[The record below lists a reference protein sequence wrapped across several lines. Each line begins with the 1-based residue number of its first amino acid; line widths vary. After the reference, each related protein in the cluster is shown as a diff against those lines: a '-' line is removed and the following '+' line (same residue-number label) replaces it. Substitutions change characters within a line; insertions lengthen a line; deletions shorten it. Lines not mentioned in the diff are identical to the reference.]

1 MINVYFG
8 IFLGIPIGI
17 AGEHIL
23 IFILKTLKERKEREI
38 REAEE
43 RLDKWYDKKIGRP
56 KLKGKE

>member
-8 IFLGIPIGI
+8 ILLGIVIGVV
-17 AGEHIL
+17 GEKII
-23 IFILKTLKERKEREI
+23 IFVLKALKERKEREI

-56 KLKGKE
+56 KLKGEE

>member
-1 MINVYFG
+1 MNSVYFG
-8 IFLGIPIGI
+8 IFLGIIIGV

-23 IFILKTLKERKEREI
+23 IYILKTLKERKEREI

-56 KLKGKE
+56 KLKGEE